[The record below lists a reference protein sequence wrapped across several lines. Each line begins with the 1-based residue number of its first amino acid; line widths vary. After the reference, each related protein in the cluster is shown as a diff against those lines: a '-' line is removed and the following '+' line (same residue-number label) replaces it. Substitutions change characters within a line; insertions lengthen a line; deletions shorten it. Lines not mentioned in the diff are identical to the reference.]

1 MPLAGIGAAVAGGA
15 DAAVGLGAADATFG
29 AFDAGLFAANTA
41 DVAAGG
47 FGVDLASAAV
57 PDLAA
62 GGLDAANATFG
73 TFSPDLFAAN
83 SADVA
88 TGGFGVDLGAAGVP
102 SDLAAGG
109 SGVLGGDIGTFGAPA
124 SGVLDTPTAEFF
136 GGAPGET
143 FTGEGFGPGATDI
156 ANNFGA
162 PFSQEF
168 GGPSSGFLGGEQ
180 PVGSFGTG
188 ESSTIGQAD
197 IGEQPATFDE
207 RFDALK
213 TPTPSSDSVVS
224 DQGVVSSQDRFGD
237 TFRQFSQTNEGAN
250 LPTPMAERGGLLAPE
265 APSPTV
271 TGGGL
276 TGGGTFPTPQAGILD
291 PNFLQSAQIQ
301 GLPTSMDTG
310 AFVPTDPS
318 GAFVNAP
325 PGQFTPTTEFDPTV
339 SAGGPNPT
347 IANVGGGVTPT
358 APGATPGAPGATPTA
373 PGATPT
379 APGATP
385 AAPTT
390 VAGAPTGTGGLS
402 PLTALRGA
410 TLGMNA
416 ITAGINL
423 NNALNQ
429 PSYPALMP
437 IAYPGSPFA
446 PSFGNTVAPGS
457 GGIAGGLAGNR
468 LVNGLVAGNSAQ
480 QLAESGIIT
489 PSRAAGLESTYQ
501 GITQQYAQQLGVSPQ
516 SLSPGVKR
524 MIAARALGEMQL
536 GGR

>member
-124 SGVLDTPTAEFF
+124 SGVLDTPTAEFTV
-136 GGAPGET
+136 GAPGET

-188 ESSTIGQAD
+188 EASTIGQAD

-358 APGATPGAPGATPTA
+358 APGATPGAPTA
-373 PGATPT
+373 P
-379 APGATP
+379 PGATP
-385 AAPTT
+385 AAPGAPAAPST
-390 VAGAPTGTGGLS
+390 VAGAPGGTGGLS

-429 PSYPALMP
+429 PSYPSLMP

-468 LVNGLVAGNSAQ
+468 LINGLVAGNSPQ
-480 QLAESGIIT
+480 QLAESGII
-489 PSRAAGLESTYQ
+489 
-501 GITQQYAQQLGVSPQ
+501 
-516 SLSPGVKR
+516 
-524 MIAARALGEMQL
+524 
-536 GGR
+536 